1 MLTLYNVPRNNKDI
15 FGKEEDTGND
25 QEEDNGNDQ
34 EEDKGNE
41 LMVTIL

>member
-1 MLTLYNVPRNNKDI
+1 MCSYMLTLYNVPRNNKDI

-25 QEEDNGNDQ
+25 QEED
-34 EEDKGNE
+34 KGNE